1 MATLDGV
8 GTGVVRVDLA
18 SAPWLA
24 EVYASDAEQVPAAI
38 ADWGAALA
46 ADNALTPGTVT
57 ATLTSPARH
66 VLVLLRQGGRSGCPN
81 AERPYKGSISEIGF
95 EATS

>member
-1 MATLDGV
+1 
-8 GTGVVRVDLA
+8 
-18 SAPWLA
+18 
-24 EVYASDAEQVPAAI
+24 VYASESEQIPAAI

-46 ADNALTPGTVT
+46 SDNALTAGTVT

-66 VLVLLRQGGRSGCPN
+66 ILVLLRQGGRSGCPN
-81 AERPYKGSISEIGF
+81 SERPFKGSISEIGF